1 MSRKDYRATADLI
14 KSQRRLDGPTEATR
28 LANDTLRNIADGM
41 PSIFKADN
49 SRFDRQKFMEACGL

>member
-41 PSIFKADN
+41 ASIFKADN